1 MARKRLT
8 ERFPFLLPLRRWQ
21 RKRCFYLKMRF
32 DGSRYAAA
40 RAKTPLEHTLFR
52 ASVAMRNANSG
63 FPMEYQQNKVHNLRL
78 AAATMDG
85 VLLAPGETF
94 SFWRLARHADRDMP
108 YKDGLVLVN
117 GSVRP
122 AYGGGLCMLSDL
134 LYWCFLHT
142 PLTITERH
150 GHAVEQFP
158 AAEAERFPRG
168 ADATVS
174 EGWCD
179 LRVRNDTD
187 STFRI
192 GIDFSDT
199 DLFIQ
204 IESDRSPAC
213 EYRVCNGA
221 VTYIERGGKIYEL
234 AEVFREETDT
244 ADKTME
250 RRLLYTN
257 ECEIAYPLPEGT
269 PIRKE

>member
-21 RKRCFYLKMRF
+21 RKRCFYLKMYF
-32 DGSRYAAA
+32 DGCRYAAV
-40 RAKTPLEHTLFR
+40 RTKTPLEYTLFR
-52 ASVAMRNANSG
+52 ANVAMRNERSG

-78 AAATMDG
+78 AAEAMNG
-85 VLLAPGETF
+85 VVLHPSETF
-94 SFWRLARHADRDMP
+94 SFWRLARRADRHTP

-142 PLTITERH
+142 PLTVTERH

-179 LRVRNDTD
+179 LRAQRYGRALSRRHRFFRHRPFCANRVRP
-187 STFRI
+187 SPGA
-192 GIDFSDT
+192 GI
-199 DLFIQ
+199 
-204 IESDRSPAC
+204 P
-213 EYRVCNGA
+213 RVQRRGHVYKPRRQNLRALRGIPRGNRRHDQNNGA
-221 VTYIERGGKIYEL
+221 AAFVRER
-234 AEVFREETDT
+234 
-244 ADKTME
+244 M
-250 RRLLYTN
+250 
-257 ECEIAYPLPEGT
+257 
-269 PIRKE
+269 

>member
-21 RKRCFYLKMRF
+21 RKRCFYLKMYF
-32 DGSRYAAA
+32 DGCRYAAV
-40 RAKTPLEHTLFR
+40 RTKTPLEYTLFR
-52 ASVAMRNANSG
+52 ANVAMRNERSG

-78 AAATMDG
+78 AAEAMNG
-85 VLLAPGETF
+85 VVLHPSEMF
-94 SFWRLARHADRDMP
+94 SFWRLARRADRHTP

-142 PLTITERH
+142 PLTVTERH

-174 EGWCD
+174 EAGATSARATIRTCSFASPSIFP
-179 LRVRNDTD
+179 TP
-187 STFRI
+187 TFLCKSSPTVPRC
-192 GIDFSDT
+192 GNT
-199 DLFIQ
+199 ACTTA
-204 IESDRSPAC
+204 RSC
-213 EYRVCNGA
+213 
-221 VTYIERGGKIYEL
+221 I
-234 AEVFREETDT
+234 
-244 ADKTME
+244 
-250 RRLLYTN
+250 
-257 ECEIAYPLPEGT
+257 
-269 PIRKE
+269 

>member
-21 RKRCFYLKMRF
+21 RKRCFYLKMYF
-32 DGSRYAAA
+32 DGCRYAAV
-40 RAKTPLEHTLFR
+40 RTKTPLEYTLFR
-52 ASVAMRNANSG
+52 ANVAMRNERSG

-78 AAATMDG
+78 AAEAMNG
-85 VLLAPGETF
+85 VVLHPSETF
-94 SFWRLARHADRDMP
+94 SFWRLARRADRHTP

-142 PLTITERH
+142 PLTVTERH

-174 EGWCD
+174 E
-179 LRVRNDTD
+179 
-187 STFRI
+187 
-192 GIDFSDT
+192 
-199 DLFIQ
+199 
-204 IESDRSPAC
+204 DRKS
-213 EYRVCNGA
+213 V
-221 VTYIERGGKIYEL
+221 V
-234 AEVFREETDT
+234 
-244 ADKTME
+244 
-250 RRLLYTN
+250 
-257 ECEIAYPLPEGT
+257 
-269 PIRKE
+269 